1 MVMGW
6 LKESNH
12 WKHIIG
18 CFVIAVIGIALGLG
32 FGMSIVQ
39 AAILGWYSA
48 VAGGVVAEYK
58 DYKYGSKFDCQDI
71 IADLIGAFIG
81 VAIAVKIYLIW
92 TTM

>member
-1 MVMGW
+1 MSW

-12 WKHIIG
+12 WKHMIG
-18 CFVIAVIGIALGLG
+18 CFLIAVIGIILGIV
-32 FGMSIVQ
+32 FGMSIAQ
-39 AAILGWYSA
+39 SSIMGLYSA
-48 VAGGVVAEYK
+48 IACGVVAEYK

-92 TTM
+92 MTM